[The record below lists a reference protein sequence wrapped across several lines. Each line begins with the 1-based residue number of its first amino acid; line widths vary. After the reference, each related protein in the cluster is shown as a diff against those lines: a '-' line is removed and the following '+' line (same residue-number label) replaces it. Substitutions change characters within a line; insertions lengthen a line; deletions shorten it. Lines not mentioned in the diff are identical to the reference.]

1 MKDKKNK
8 KTPNPYIRAVV
19 WKVVDVATALLPL
32 LIFVFLQWDVYFGKS
47 SEYAWNNIL
56 GLGSLA
62 IVVGLAVAK
71 KLKLFGLL
79 GLSGAGWIILKLLR
93 VIILDLETMFFF
105 VFIGA
110 LASKLITNPIMR
122 KWERIKDKTE
132 TADINAESMEKVV
145 KKMVRSGNV

>member
-19 WKVVDVATALLPL
+19 WKVIDIATALLPL
-32 LIFVFLQWDVYFGKS
+32 LVFILLQWDVYFGKS

-62 IVVGLAVAK
+62 VVVGLAVAK
-71 KLKLFGLL
+71 KLKLFGLI
-79 GLSGAGWIILKLLR
+79 GLSGVGWIILKLLR

-145 KKMVRSGNV
+145 KKIVRSGNV

>member
-62 IVVGLAVAK
+62 TVVGLAVAK

>member
-19 WKVVDVATALLPL
+19 WKVVDIATALLPL
-32 LIFVFLQWDVYFGKS
+32 LVFICLQWDVYFSKS

-79 GLSGAGWIILKLLR
+79 GLSGVGWIILKLLR

-110 LASKLITNPIMR
+110 LASKLITNPIMK

>member
-19 WKVVDVATALLPL
+19 WKVVDIATALLPL

-62 IVVGLAVAK
+62 LVVGLAVAK
-71 KLKLFGLL
+71 KLKLFGLI
-79 GLSGAGWIILKLLR
+79 GLSGVGWIILKLLR

-110 LASKLITNPIMR
+110 LASKLITNPIMK

-132 TADINAESMEKVV
+132 TANINAKSMAKALKGGELDGSV
-145 KKMVRSGNV
+145 

>member
-79 GLSGAGWIILKLLR
+79 GLSGVGWIILKLLR